1 MAERLTAIG
10 PYSLLDALE
19 VARYDVVEHD
29 NGLIISL
36 SVRQRALHTRRVV
49 DDRNNLKRIVLE
61 VAARVNCRR
70 IKIRSRQSISRVAGA
85 VGASASANVVVGK
98 ANRGIYVGKRQ
109 ASCV

>member
-36 SVRQRALHTRRVV
+36 SVRQCALRTRRVV
-49 DDRNNLKRIVLE
+49 DDGNNLEWIVLK
-61 VAARVNCRR
+61 VARSIKRRR
-70 IKIRSRQSISRVAGA
+70 IKIRGRQSVSCVAGA
-85 VGASASANVVVGK
+85 VGASASANVVKGK
-98 ANRGIYVGKRQ
+98 TDRRIYVSKRQ